1 MISIISLTAP
11 LKASVEPHSLV
22 MLTGG
27 IATLTCV
34 VSGHPV
40 DSIVWMKNFRSVIFD
55 GRIHF
60 RSRNVLHIRAVTRA
74 DQGMYQCFVYSHGNN
89 VQAAAQLIVGDV
101 PPELHNG
108 FAETTLD
115 AGASLSLQCI
125 VSGHPLPEVTW
136 LIDKLP
142 LPEGRHFHTGK
153 IENEN
158 GKLIA
163 FLNISR
169 IHTRDGGF
177 YECVASNGIGLVS
190 HVAKVNV
197 YGPPYVRPMK
207 NVTVVEGERLILQCP
222 VAGYPIK
229 HIVWE
234 RGSLQLPI
242 NHRQQVF
249 QNGSLIIREVKRDSD
264 QGQYRCNAISE
275 DGASD
280 HQDVTVKVTIIS
292 PEIKP
297 RRLRSTK
304 SQFAVTLIKQIIS
317 TRGPAYDAALYF
329 FYHLRPTPTS
339 VLPPTCTTED
349 NPFDFPNRVREG
361 SAVVITC
368 GVNEGDPPF
377 DIKLLKMTILCH
389 LNPELLYKF
398 TSVSFCLLCPV
409 TPHWIV
415 EPTNTSVILG
425 QSIVIDCAAEGSLPH
440 VTWKK
445 ASADAPKDFVPLYN
459 SQHYAIFDNGSLS
472 VRDVVKQNEGFYLCQ
487 ISNNVGPDLTKLI
500 SVTVYAPPTVHVQHQ
515 VHTVVLDET
524 LEIRCE
530 G

>member
-1 MISIISLTAP
+1 MASMVLYEPYIIHVYDQNVIRDTTAVLTCYIPSHVTNYVYVSSWVIDDNYTISSQNKISRNKYILFPEGSLHIHRVTSEDGQQSFRCFTKNRLTGETKGSYNTAHLVVLEPNEGISPTITDSKPQVTANVGETAVLPCAGQGQPPPTYSWFHVKNSEWVLMTSQSRVQQVEGTLLLEGVQVEDEGQYHCVTNNSQGKSVVETMLTVIAP

-280 HQDVTVKVTIIS
+280 HQDVTVKVTS
-292 PEIKP
+292 M
-297 RRLRSTK
+297 
-304 SQFAVTLIKQIIS
+304 LIVN
-317 TRGPAYDAALYF
+317 L
-329 FYHLRPTPTS
+329 
-339 VLPPTCTTED
+339 D
-349 NPFDFPNRVREG
+349 N
-361 SAVVITC
+361 
-368 GVNEGDPPF
+368 
-377 DIKLLKMTILCH
+377 L
-389 LNPELLYKF
+389 
-398 TSVSFCLLCPV
+398 
-409 TPHWIV
+409 
-415 EPTNTSVILG
+415 
-425 QSIVIDCAAEGSLPH
+425 
-440 VTWKK
+440 
-445 ASADAPKDFVPLYN
+445 
-459 SQHYAIFDNGSLS
+459 
-472 VRDVVKQNEGFYLCQ
+472 
-487 ISNNVGPDLTKLI
+487 
-500 SVTVYAPPTVHVQHQ
+500 APPHP
-515 VHTVVLDET
+515 
-524 LEIRCE
+524 
-530 G
+530 